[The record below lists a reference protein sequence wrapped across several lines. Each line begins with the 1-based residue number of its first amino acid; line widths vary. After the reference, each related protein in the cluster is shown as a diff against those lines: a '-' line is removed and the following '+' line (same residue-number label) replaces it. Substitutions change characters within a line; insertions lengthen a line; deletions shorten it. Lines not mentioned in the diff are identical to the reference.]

1 MAGVV
6 GRRASVEGR
15 RRSPRRFPRIL
26 FFALLATIVV
36 LAVNSIVSTSAEGP
50 DPALVFADRVR
61 PAVDKSTRQAM
72 ALEDLRASAATLGR
86 DGLKRGVDRLLRES
100 RTLVETVEEAPAEGE
115 LRKTQGLLLTCL
127 TTREEALAALA
138 DTLAGRFESGPPEE
152 AVDRLV
158 EVGGDLAVSDR
169 AYELFV
175 ADLPRAARESMPESV
190 WLPDPTRFDRPEM
203 AAFVGTLRASASLAP
218 VRDVTVLTVT
228 TDPVP
233 VGMDGEVNK
242 VLPVSK
248 TLKLQVV
255 VANAGNLAEKRVP
268 VEAVVASQGGMDTA
282 RQFVDLAPGQR
293 ATVTLSLRP
302 SPVGVLELKVRAG
315 PLEAEGSIADNEQL
329 SYYVMR

>member
-1 MAGVV
+1 MAGVG

-15 RRSPRRFPRIL
+15 RRPNRRFPRVI
-26 FFALLATIVV
+26 FFAVVATLVV

-50 DPALVFADRVR
+50 DPAMVFADRVR
-61 PAVDKSTRQAM
+61 PAVDKSTRQSM
-72 ALEDLRASAATLGR
+72 ALEDLRASAGTLGR
-86 DGLKRGVDRLLRES
+86 AGLKRGVDRLLRES
-100 RTLVETVEEAPAEGE
+100 RTLVDQVEQAPADGE

-138 DTLAGRFESGPPEE
+138 ATLAGEFESGPPEE
-152 AVDRLV
+152 AIDRLV
-158 EVGGDLAVSDR
+158 DVGGDLAVSDR

-233 VGMDGEVNK
+233 VGMDGTNR

-248 TLKLQVV
+248 TMRLQVV

-268 VEAVVASQGGMDTA
+268 IEAVVTSQGGLDTA

-315 PLEAEGSIADNEQL
+315 PLEGEGSIADNEQV
-329 SYYVMR
+329 SFYVMR

>member
-1 MAGVV
+1 VFLAVV
-6 GRRASVEGR
+6 AS
-15 RRSPRRFPRIL
+15 
-26 FFALLATIVV
+26 LAV
-36 LAVNSIVSTSAEGP
+36 LAINSIVRSSAEGP

-61 PAVDKSTRQAM
+61 PSVDRSSRQAM
-72 ALEDLRASAATLGR
+72 ALEDLRGQAGTLGR

-100 RTLVETVEEAPAEGE
+100 KGLVAEVESADADGD
-115 LRKTQGLLLTCL
+115 LRQTQGLLLTAL
-127 TTREEALAALA
+127 TTRRDALAALA

-152 AVDRLV
+152 AIDRLV
-158 EVGGDLAVSDR
+158 DVGGDLAVSDR
-169 AYELFV
+169 AYELFL
-175 ADLPRAARESMPESV
+175 ASLPAEARRTMPASV
-190 WLPDPTRFDRPEM
+190 WLSDPNHYARPEM

-233 VGMDGEVNK
+233 VGTDGTNK

-255 VANAGNLAEKRVP
+255 VVNAGNQAEKRVP
-268 VEAVVASQGGMDTA
+268 VEAVVTSQGGLDTA

-293 ATVTLSLRP
+293 ATVGLSLRP

-315 PLEAEGSIADNEQL
+315 PFEGEGSLADNEQL

>member
-15 RRSPRRFPRIL
+15 RRPNRRFPRVV
-26 FFALLATIVV
+26 FFAVVATLVV

-50 DPALVFADRVR
+50 DPAMVFADHVR
-61 PAVDKSTRQAM
+61 PAVDTSTRQSM
-72 ALEDLRASAATLGR
+72 ALEDLRSSAGTLGR

-100 RTLVETVEEAPAEGE
+100 RALVATVEDAPAEGE

-138 DTLAGRFESGPPEE
+138 ATLAGEFESGPPEE
-152 AVDRLV
+152 AIDRLV
-158 EVGGDLAVSDR
+158 DVGGDLAVSDR

-233 VGMDGEVNK
+233 VGMDGANR
-242 VLPVSK
+242 VLPVSR
-248 TLKLQVV
+248 TMRLQVV

-268 VEAVVASQGGMDTA
+268 IEAVVTSQGGLDTA

-315 PLEAEGSIADNEQL
+315 PLEGEGSIADNEQL

>member
-6 GRRASVEGR
+6 GRRGSVEGR

-26 FFALLATIVV
+26 FFALLATIAV

-50 DPALVFADRVR
+50 DPALVFADHVR

-72 ALEDLRASAATLGR
+72 ALEDLRASAGTLGR

-100 RTLVETVEEAPAEGE
+100 RELVETVEEAPVDGE
-115 LRKTQGLLLTCL
+115 LRQTQGLLLTCL

-138 DTLAGRFESGPPEE
+138 DTLAGRFESGPPE
-152 AVDRLV
+152 AAIDRLV
-158 EVGGDLAVSDR
+158 EVGKDLAVSDR

-175 ADLPRAARESMPESV
+175 ADLPRAARDSMPESV

-233 VGMDGEVNK
+233 VGMDGEVNR
-242 VLPVSK
+242 VLPISK
-248 TLKLQVV
+248 TLRLQVV

-268 VEAVVASQGGMDTA
+268 VEAVVTSQGGMDTA

-293 ATVTLSLRP
+293 ATVTLTLRP

-315 PLEAEGSIADNEQL
+315 PLESEGSVADNEQL